1 MRTWT
6 GDVVVVGAG
15 TAGANVAGQLARRGR
30 SVLLVERRPIDQGGA
45 HWHNGVVG
53 WQFDRAGVARPSGP
67 ERVGGA
73 RPMHLRTFLDE
84 PGLVVRDNPVIGVD
98 MARLG
103 ARLRADAVAA
113 GVEVV
118 DRVGAL
124 ELLER
129 DGRSVAVAT
138 DALRAEA
145 ALFVDAS
152 GWQGALRRRSS
163 VLAPWCPPVRPA
175 ERCSAADVVLGVA
188 DVDGARRQL
197 DAWGARPGEAV
208 NVVGAAGGFSTRSV
222 SVSEDLDEVRV
233 LVGCL
238 ADGRHGP
245 APRLLAEVRR
255 LHPWIGEQRHGGAGI
270 IPLRRPFTRATAPGL
285 ALVGDAAAQVFP
297 AHGSGVGMGLLAGS
311 TLAEVV
317 GDAPDPGDGETLW
330 RYQVEFQRRFGGD
343 LAFYDG
349 FRRHSTAIGGTGVR
363 ALIRAGLLTEHLTR
377 HGLNQTR
384 GTPRPGDLPAL
395 AAGLARAPR
404 AAWSTVATS
413 VRSGVAASLASRYPT
428 EPDLDALAAWG
439 RRLDRL
445 VRA

>member
-30 SVLLVERRPIDQGGA
+30 SVLLLERRSIERGGA

-53 WQFDRAGVARPSGP
+53 WQFDRAGVARPAGA
-67 ERVGGA
+67 ERVGGG
-73 RPMHLRTFLDE
+73 RPMHLRTPDDE
-84 PGLVVRDNPVIGVD
+84 PGLVVRNNPVIGVD
-98 MARLG
+98 MGLLG
-103 ARLRADAVAA
+103 ERLRADALAA
-113 GVEVV
+113 GAEAV
-118 DRVGAL
+118 DRVGSL
-124 ELLER
+124 EPVER
-129 DGRSVAVAT
+129 DGRLVAVET

-152 GWQGALRRRSS
+152 GWRGALRSRSS

-175 ERCSAADVVLGVA
+175 ERCTAADVVFRIT

-197 DAWGARPGEAV
+197 DAWGAAPGEAV
-208 NVVGAAGGFSTRSV
+208 NVLGAAGGFSTRSI
-222 SVSEDLDEVRV
+222 SVSDDLTEARV

-245 APRLLAEVRR
+245 AARLLAEVRR
-255 LHPWIGEQRHGGAGI
+255 LHPWIGEQLHGGAGL
-270 IPLRRPFTRATAPGL
+270 IPLRRPFTRATAPGI

-297 AHGSGVGMGLLAGS
+297 AHGSGVGMGLLAGT

-317 GDAPDPGDGETLW
+317 GDAPDPGDGATVW
-330 RYQVEFQRRFGGD
+330 RYQVEFQRRHGGD

-349 FRRHSTAIGGTGVR
+349 FRRHSSAIGTSGVR
-363 ALIRAGLLTEHLTR
+363 ALIRSGLLTEHLTWY
-377 HGLNQTR
+377 GLNQTR
-384 GTPRPGDLPAL
+384 GTPRPGDLPGL
-395 AAGLARAPR
+395 VAGLASAPR
-404 AAWSTVATS
+404 TALSTVATS
-413 VRSGVAASLASRYPT
+413 VRSTVAASVASRYPA
-428 EPDLDALAAWG
+428 EPDPKALATWG